1 MEASSGRCFPG
12 QDASRRRDSLE
23 GEEGLRLKGTAV
35 PGHRY
40 VVHGPFINPEDR

>member
-23 GEEGLRLKGTAV
+23 GEEGLTGRRGPLSLVTDMWYMARL
-35 PGHRY
+35 
-40 VVHGPFINPEDR
+40 